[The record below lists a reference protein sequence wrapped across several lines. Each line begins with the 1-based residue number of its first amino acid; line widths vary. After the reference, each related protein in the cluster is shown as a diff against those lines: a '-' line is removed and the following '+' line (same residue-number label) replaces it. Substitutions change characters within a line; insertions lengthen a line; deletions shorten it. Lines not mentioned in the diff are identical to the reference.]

1 MKIVFLDEYSIS
13 KCDLSE
19 LRSLGEYTGY
29 EITTTSEQVVERCQD
44 ADIIISN
51 KVVVDDQ
58 IMSQLP
64 NLRLIC
70 VAATGM
76 NNIDLLAAANRGI
89 IVRNAV
95 GYSTH
100 SVAESTLAS
109 ALALLRQIPYFD
121 SYVKRGD
128 YAKSERLFVFDRPI
142 YQLHRKHWG
151 IIGMGNIGREVARLA
166 SAFGCE
172 VAYHST
178 SGVSRKED
186 YNSMSLDDLLAWS
199 DVVSIHAPL
208 NDSTRGLIADEQLH
222 KMKESAI
229 LVNVARGGI
238 ICEKAL
244 AEALN
249 NNAIAGAALD
259 VYVNEPLEPQSPLT
273 ALTDQS
279 KIILSTH
286 NAWAAEESIEGLV
299 AAICQNIRDLA

>member
-13 KCDLSE
+13 KCDLTE
-19 LRSLGEYTGY
+19 LKSLGEYTGY
-29 EITTTSEQVVERCQD
+29 EITTTAEQVVERCQD

-51 KVVVDDQ
+51 KVVIDDQ
-58 IMSQLP
+58 IMLQLP
-64 NLRLIC
+64 NLKLIC

-76 NNIDLLAAANRGI
+76 NNIDLTAAAKRGVK
-89 IVRNAV
+89 VRNAV

-100 SVAESTLAS
+100 SVAESTIAS

-142 YQLHRKHWG
+142 YQLYRKHWG

-186 YNSMSLDDLLAWS
+186 YNSMSLEDLLAWS

-208 NDSTRGLIADEQLH
+208 SDSTRGLIASAELN

-229 LVNVARGGI
+229 LINVARGGI
-238 ICEKAL
+238 VCEASL
-244 AEALN
+244 AEVLN
-249 NNAIAGAALD
+249 NNIIAGAALD
-259 VYVNEPLEPQSPLT
+259 VYVNEPLESQSPLT
-273 ALTDQS
+273 TLNDPS
-279 KIILSTH
+279 KVILSTH

-299 AAICQNIRDLA
+299 AVICQNIRELA